1 MIIFYSCHKIE
12 NEALTLLLCSEQS
25 EVPFFFFSCFSLEC
39 WATLNVCTTSFKT
52 KESRIFPGHSYTFS
66 HNAYYM
72 IYMFSQRLQI
82 VSHLTFVTCSTG
94 IPSINLVI
102 KNKAHIVIVCS
113 SSFKFSQPVYVIFS
127 AVGFIAGCLIL
138 SSVLAGKL

>member
-1 MIIFYSCHKIE
+1 MH
-12 NEALTLLLCSEQS
+12 L
-25 EVPFFFFSCFSLEC
+25 
-39 WATLNVCTTSFKT
+39 
-52 KESRIFPGHSYTFS
+52 
-66 HNAYYM
+66 
-72 IYMFSQRLQI
+72 YMFRQRLQI